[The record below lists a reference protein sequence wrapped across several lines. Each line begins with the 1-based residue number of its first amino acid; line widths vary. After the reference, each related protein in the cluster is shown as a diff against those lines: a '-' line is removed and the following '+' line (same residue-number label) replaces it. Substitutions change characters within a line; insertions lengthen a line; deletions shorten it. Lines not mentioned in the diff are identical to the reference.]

1 MKRTIDGDW
10 AHVSCAL
17 WIPESGFDNVTT
29 MEPISKLD
37 VPFFHFHFHFFT
49 LPCFVIF
56 KPKYF
61 IYLLIIFSRKSL
73 KEGGSWHV
81 RSATRRRVL
90 VFSAVST
97 VGQFASFSFSY
108 FLFLTFFSFLVSYH
122 VHLFFF
128 LQHHCLSRHLRHERE
143 PEHGN
148 SRAKRRGVQRCLLQ
162 KVSYSPFPLRLR
174 FLVISSFFFLAPY
187 LFISTNNNTNNNNNN
202 NRHSERYKV
211 GSMDTDSE
219 ADPDETALDRR
230 RRRIDIATGKPPR
243 PRRTRVVPIVRF
255 DATLINGLPGKLSK
269 ELQIDDSL
277 VKQVFVHW
285 EVKRLR

>member
-108 FLFLTFFSFLVSYH
+108 FLFLTFFFLLSFLSW
-122 VHLFFF
+122 F
-128 LQHHCLSRHLRHERE
+128 LTMFIS
-143 PEHGN
+143 
-148 SRAKRRGVQRCLLQ
+148 
-162 KVSYSPFPLRLR
+162 
-174 FLVISSFFFLAPY
+174 SSFFSTIAFHVTCAMKESLSMGIHERNGVVYNDVFCKKSVTHLSPFVFVFL
-187 LFISTNNNTNNNNNN
+187 LFLLSSFLHHICLSPQTTTPTTTIIIIGTLKDTKLDRWTLTLRLILTRRPWIAGGGGLTLRQE
-202 NRHSERYKV
+202 NRHVLAGLVWFPLS
-211 GSMDTDSE
+211 
-219 ADPDETALDRR
+219 ALM
-230 RRRIDIATGKPPR
+230 
-243 PRRTRVVPIVRF
+243 
-255 DATLINGLPGKLSK
+255 L
-269 ELQIDDSL
+269 
-277 VKQVFVHW
+277 H
-285 EVKRLR
+285 